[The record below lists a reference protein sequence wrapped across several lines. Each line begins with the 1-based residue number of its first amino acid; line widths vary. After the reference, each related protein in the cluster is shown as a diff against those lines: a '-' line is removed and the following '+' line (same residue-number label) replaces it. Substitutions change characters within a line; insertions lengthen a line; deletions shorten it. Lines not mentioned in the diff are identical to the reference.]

1 MATLDTQTPAPAAA
15 VLDSAVP
22 SVEDAAL
29 PQAQAEPAKESKP
42 RPPRQQRPNYAQ
54 IHAKP
59 LPYEVFPLPAFIP
72 HNPLS
77 VVRVAIAMLSRTL
90 WAPAPQIVIHEA
102 YFSSETQS
110 VHVTDAASIRALWE
124 QGFFGSGSLSRSEPR
139 WLDLEKRKRGHAAM
153 QTSEE
158 VTAQRRRERRMFK
171 LERARLEAE
180 AIEEQRRA
188 EQKMAEDK
196 KAEAKLAEQK
206 RVEAEIAAQ
215 KLIEAEKL
223 AKVPAY
229 VWNAARLPLM
239 GPGSTED
246 LPADDEKPAYVWNAA
261 RLPFMGHG
269 PVEEKSTPAEVSESE
284 SQDSALD
291 AEAQGPQ
298 DPEDVSG
305 EVVLEDALLAA
316 HPTEEQEKEAL
327 LASAASEADEDEVAP
342 SEPAEIT
349 DQEHLQLTLYEAFFL
364 SYVLGILSIRTT
376 DGSKLDNSA
385 LLRLCCSH
393 AHFPVDPTSIPTPTR
408 TPAPI
413 APDNAFLLQYVAYH
427 HFRSLGWVVRS
438 GIKFATDFL
447 LYNRG
452 PAFSHAE
459 FAVMVLPSYSHSY
472 WSETEERKNA
482 CEKKG
487 KRDWWWLHRVNRV
500 QGLAHKTLMIV
511 YVEVPP
517 PWEGVEDVVKGTMD
531 IGKVLK
537 RYSVREFVIGRWTPN
552 RHR

>member
-1 MATLDTQTPAPAAA
+1 MATTEIQTPAPAAA
-15 VLDSAVP
+15 APDSAVP
-22 SVEDAAL
+22 SVDAGL
-29 PQAQAEPAKESKP
+29 PQTQAEPAQVSKP
-42 RPPRQQRPNYAQ
+42 RPPRQQRTNYAQ
-54 IHAKP
+54 IHSKP

-77 VVRVAIAMLSRTL
+77 VVRVAIAMLSRAL
-90 WAPAPQIVIHEA
+90 WSPAPQIVIHEA
-102 YFSSETQS
+102 YFSPETQS

-139 WLDLEKRKRGHAAM
+139 WLDLEKRKRGLAAM

-188 EQKMAEDK
+188 EQKLAEDK
-196 KAEAKLAEQK
+196 AEAQLAEQK
-206 RVEAEIAAQ
+206 RIEAEIAAQ

-239 GPGSTED
+239 GPEPTED
-246 LPADDEKPAYVWNAA
+246 LPMPEEPAYVWNAA

-269 PVEEKSTPAEVSESE
+269 PAEEKFAPTDISENESHDSGIETEVP
-284 SQDSALD
+284 
-291 AEAQGPQ
+291 GPQ

-316 HPTEEQEKEAL
+316 HPTEEQEQAL
-327 LASAASEADEDEVAP
+327 RADAASEADEDEIVP
-342 SEPAEIT
+342 DEPVEIA

-364 SYVLGILSIRTT
+364 SYVLGILNIRTADDT
-376 DGSKLDNSA
+376 KLDNPT
-385 LLRLCCSH
+385 LLRLCCAH
-393 AHFPVDPTSIPTPTR
+393 ADFPIDPTSSPTPTR

-413 APDNAFLLQYVAYH
+413 APDNFFLLQYVAYH

-459 FAVMVLPSYSHSY
+459 FAVMVLPAYSHAH
-472 WSETEERKNA
+472 WSETEERKKA

-517 PWEGVEDVVKGTMD
+517 PWESTDDVVKGKLD

-537 RYSVREFVIGRWTPN
+537 SYSVREFVIGRWTPN